1 MKNIAQRILVFVIG
15 FPAIAAI
22 VLFLPHYHHL
32 AFNLLVTVFSS
43 FGAAE
48 FSGMLSNKKLA
59 ISKMEAAVFG
69 ALPPLAMISIVSFGI
84 SDLLIPAVFTAVAV
98 WLLLSRTF
106 SRGAALE
113 NFIYRL
119 AAGLAALIYPGML
132 LAWIV
137 RISWWEKNTGIIIL
151 TFLFMVFSG
160 DGLAWVFGMV
170 FGRGNQ
176 GLIPASPNKSAA
188 GFIGG
193 IIAPIIVGVGAALI
207 FPGIFLSKYALLF
220 PGGEAVPG
228 CVLGLLTG
236 AAAILGDLGESAI
249 KRSSGIKD
257 SGSIIPGRGGVLDS
271 IDSLALAAPVF
282 CLIFSLLFSR

>member
-22 VLFLPHYHHL
+22 VLFLPHYHYL
-32 AFNLLVTVFSS
+32 AFNLLVTAFSC

-48 FSGMLSNKKLA
+48 FSAMLSYKKLA
-59 ISKMEAAVFG
+59 ISRIEGAVFG
-69 ALPPLAMISIVSFGI
+69 TLPPLAMILIVSFGM
-84 SDLLIPAVFTAVAV
+84 SDLLVPAVFTAVAI

-106 SRGAALE
+106 SRGDALE
-113 NFIYRL
+113 NFIGRL

-137 RISWWEKNTGIIIL
+137 RISRWEENAGIIIL

-160 DGLAWVFGMV
+160 DGLAWAFGMV
-170 FGRGNQ
+170 FGKGNQ

-193 IIAPIIVGVGAALI
+193 IIAPIIVGIGATLI
-207 FPGIFLSKYALLF
+207 LPDVFIPCRSSILGSRIA
-220 PGGEAVPG
+220 AV

-282 CLIFSLLFSR
+282 YLVFSLLFSR